1 MRSLLVRTRRV
12 AVLMSLVASACGG
25 SPAANPG
32 GESPEVAAA
41 VDGHLSRART
51 ALDGEDFDKAFAAL
65 DAAAALSPH
74 ALRIQREH
82 QRALIRRAAARP
94 ATITA
99 ELAPRLAYAADVLAD
114 APDLAA
120 ARLIVEAQLA
130 LARGEGEVATT
141 KLEEAIAKD
150 TKNPYAHLTLA
161 SIQRAREDKLGAMA
175 SFEAAV
181 KAAPTNVTALNN
193 AGVAYLEM
201 KRTEEALELFQAAI
215 KVLDNASTRINA
227 ADALIT
233 LDRKTE
239 ALEHLKRAVALAPRA
254 ALPLR
259 RLGGL
264 LRDMTQNDEAAGVLA
279 QALAIEPDAWT
290 LFTLGV
296 VQQGQKRHAEA
307 AQLLARAVQADPTGF
322 APVYH
327 LAISLQQL
335 GDQAGFVSALKRYL
349 QNSDNVPSEAER
361 RKEVQTLLQ
370 SAGAPAP
377 SPAPAPEPQPAA
389 PQEAPAPR

>member
-1 MRSLLVRTRRV
+1 MSVPICRTHRV
-12 AVLMSLVASACGG
+12 VVVAIVCAAAACGQG
-25 SPAANPG
+25 APTGNPDA
-32 GESPEVAAA
+32 ESTEVATA
-41 VDGHLSRART
+41 VDGHLKRARA
-51 ALDGEDFDKAFAAL
+51 ALDGEDFEKAFAAL
-65 DAAAALSPH
+65 EAAAALSPH
-74 ALRIQREH
+74 GLRIQRES

-114 APDLAA
+114 EADLAA

-130 LARGEGEVATT
+130 LTRGEGEVATT
-141 KLEEAIAKD
+141 KLKDAIAKD
-150 TKNPYAHLTLA
+150 PKNPYAHLTLA
-161 SIQRAREDKLGAMA
+161 SIERARGDKLAAMG

-193 AGVAYLEM
+193 TGVAYLEM
-201 KRTEEALELFQAAI
+201 KRTEEALDLFQGAL

-227 ADALIT
+227 ADALIS
-233 LDRKTE
+233 LERKAE
-239 ALEHLKRAVALAPRA
+239 ALEHLKRAVVLAPRA

-264 LRDMTQNDEAAGVLA
+264 LREMTQNEEAAGVLA

-296 VQQGQKRHAEA
+296 VQQERKQHAEA

-349 QNSDNVPSEAER
+349 QNSENIPSEAER
-361 RKEVQTLLQ
+361 RKDVQTLLQ
-370 SAGAPAP
+370 SANQAPPAP
-377 SPAPAPEPQPAA
+377 
-389 PQEAPAPR
+389 

>member
-1 MRSLLVRTRRV
+1 MSAMRTILFRTQRV
-12 AVLMSLVASACGG
+12 AVVLSIVAAACGG
-25 SPAANPG
+25 PTTVAPG
-32 GESPEVAAA
+32 NESPEVAAA
-41 VDGHLSRART
+41 VDAHLARARV

-65 DAAAALSPH
+65 EAAAALSPH
-74 ALRIQREH
+74 ALRIQRDH

-114 APDLAA
+114 EPELAA

-130 LARGEGEVATT
+130 LTRGEGEAATT
-141 KLEEAIAKD
+141 KLRDAIAKD
-150 TKNPYAHLTLA
+150 AKNPYAHLTLA
-161 SIQRAREDKLGAMA
+161 SIQRARDDKLGAMA

-201 KRTEEALELFQAAI
+201 KRTEEALGLFQAAI

-227 ADALIT
+227 ADALLT
-233 LDRKTE
+233 LERKTE
-239 ALEHLKRAVALAPRA
+239 ALEHVKRAVALAPRA

-264 LRDMTQNDEAAGVLA
+264 LRDLEQNEEAAGVLA
-279 QALAIEPDAWT
+279 QALAIEADSWT

-296 VQQGQKRHAEA
+296 VQQEQKRHAEA

-349 QNSDNVPSEAER
+349 QNSENAPSEAER
-361 RKEVQTLLQ
+361 RKEVETLLQ
-370 SAGAPAP
+370 SNAAPVP
-377 SPAPAPEPQPAA
+377 TPAPAPLPGTPES
-389 PQEAPAPR
+389 PAPR

>member
-1 MRSLLVRTRRV
+1 MRSLHLRTHRL
-12 AVLMSLVASACGG
+12 ALLLSLALTACGPG
-25 SPAANPG
+25 PSPTGPST
-32 GESPEVAAA
+32 ESPEVAAA
-41 VDGHLSRART
+41 VDGHLKRAHA

-65 DAAAALSPH
+65 EAAAALSPH

-94 ATITA
+94 ATITT
-99 ELAPRLAYAADVLAD
+99 EQAPRLAYAADVLAD
-114 APDLAA
+114 ETDLAA

-141 KLEEAIAKD
+141 KLKDAITKD
-150 TKNPYAHLTLA
+150 AKNPYAHLTLA
-161 SIQRAREDKLGAMA
+161 SIQRARDDKLAAMA

-201 KRTEEALELFQAAI
+201 KRTEEALELFQAAL

-227 ADALIT
+227 ADALLT
-233 LDRKTE
+233 LDRKAE
-239 ALEHLKRAVALAPRA
+239 ALEHLKRAVTLAPRA

-259 RLGGL
+259 RLGSL
-264 LRDMTQNDEAAGVLA
+264 LRDMAQNDEAAGVLA

-296 VQQGQKRHAEA
+296 VQQGRKLHAEA
-307 AQLLARAVQADPTGF
+307 AQLLARAVQADPTAF

-335 GDQAGFVSALKRYL
+335 GDQVGFVSALKRYL
-349 QNSDNVPSEAER
+349 QNSENVPSEAER

-370 SAGAPAP
+370 SA
-377 SPAPAPEPQPAA
+377 PAPAPA
-389 PQEAPAPR
+389 PTPTPDAPAQP